1 MSEFKERTDNPLHKA
16 YGLRDN
22 TIYLIKKTWK
32 YDAFV
37 LILSFFVM
45 AAESVVSYYWG
56 FVTRFIIDMV
66 GRDGTVDV
74 KNALL
79 LKGMIGFTAVA
90 LVLHTLTL
98 MGNIVYIRHLGVRM
112 KIITERVSA
121 ALTMP
126 YGMLERPE
134 VLDLHERAIQSTS
147 GNDKGIE
154 GMSHLM
160 MQLGTQLVTVIVTLT
175 SVVMLDFRLIIALTI
190 LTLIQFVCYDRI
202 IKKDKKEVWDRLS
215 PLWRRNSY
223 MARVT
228 QDFDYAKDIR
238 LFDMAKFLT
247 KKQKKV
253 YREKEKILAHHEDLW
268 LWHAFMT
275 RFLFM
280 AGEILIYAVLVWTFL
295 KKDMSIGDFTL
306 FYALAHAFSGAL
318 LEFMHRFGDYK
329 RASLELDDFRSFM
342 DLSADKASG
351 SRPVPKGPYTIK
363 FNHVSYRYHGSEKDA
378 LSDLTLTLNPGTKLA
393 VVGLNGAGKTTMIK
407 LLLRLYDP
415 TEGVITLN
423 GIDIHEFD
431 RAEWYTLFAPAFQET
446 ELFAFPMA
454 ENISMAPADKTDTE
468 KAKQAAILA
477 GLGEKVDSLPKGIMT
492 DLLKIASDDGIDLS
506 GGEKQKLALAKAL
519 YKDAPIVVLDEPTAA
534 LDALAEKALYERFDR
549 IIGEKSAVYISHRLA
564 STRFCDAIAVF
575 ENGSMTE
582 YGTHEELM
590 NRGGSYAHLFE
601 VQAQYYRE
609 EGGDEHV

>member
-1 MSEFKERTDNPLHKA
+1 MSDIKERTDNPLHKA
-16 YGLRDN
+16 YGLWNN
-22 TIYLIKKTWK
+22 TIYLFKKTWK
-32 YDAFV
+32 YDVFV
-37 LILSFFVM
+37 LFLSFFVM

-56 FVTRFIIDMV
+56 FVTRFIIDLV
-66 GRDGTVDV
+66 GRDASESV

-79 LKGMIGFTAVA
+79 LKGMLGFTAVA

-98 MGNIVYIRHLGVRM
+98 MGNIVYYRHLGVRLN
-112 KIITERVSA
+112 IVTERVSA
-121 ALTMP
+121 ALVMP
-126 YGMLERPE
+126 YEMLERPE

-147 GNDKGIE
+147 SNDKGIE
-154 GMSHLM
+154 GMSHLL

-175 SVVMLDFRLIIALTI
+175 SVILLDFRLIIALTV
-190 LTLIQFVCYDRI
+190 LTLVQFLCYDRI
-202 IKKDKKEVWDRLS
+202 IKKDKKEIWDRLS

-253 YREKEKILAHHEDLW
+253 YGEKEAILAHHEDLW
-268 LWHAFMT
+268 LWHAVMT
-275 RFLFM
+275 RILFM
-280 AGEILIYAVLVWTFL
+280 AGEILIYAALVWTFL
-295 KKDMSIGDFTL
+295 KKDMTIGDFTL

-342 DLSADKASG
+342 DLSTDKSSG
-351 SRPVPKGPYTIK
+351 SKPLPKGEYTIR
-363 FNHVSYRYHGSEKDA
+363 FDHVSYRYHGSEKDA
-378 LSDLTLTLNPGTKLA
+378 LHDLTLTLTPGRKLA

-423 GIDIHEFD
+423 GTDIREFD
-431 RAEWYTLFAPAFQET
+431 RAEWYKLFAPAFQET

-454 ENISMAPADKTDTE
+454 ENISMVPAEKTDVE
-468 KAKQAAILA
+468 KAKQAAALA
-477 GLGEKVDSLPKGIMT
+477 GLGSMIDTLPKGIMT
-492 DLLKIASDDGIDLS
+492 DLLKIASDDGIELS

-519 YKDAPIVVLDEPTAA
+519 YKNAPIVVLDEPTAA

-549 IIGEKSAVYISHRLA
+549 IIGKKTAVYISHRLA
-564 STRFCDAIAVF
+564 STRFCDRIAVF
-575 ENGSMTE
+575 ENGRMTE
-582 YGTHEELM
+582 YGTHDELISK
-590 NRGGSYAHLFE
+590 GGSYARLFE

-609 EGGDEHV
+609 EGGDENV